1 MTSIANKIKRKQEL
15 LSKRNV
21 NTQLN
26 MFDRIPDKCDTCH
39 LPFDKKSKEMAKTWF
54 VVVKQTEKVVR
65 LFCPECMNKA
75 KKAVED
81 ASVKHET
88 EIVQEGNGV

>member
-1 MTSIANKIKRKQEL
+1 
-15 LSKRNV
+15 
-21 NTQLN
+21 
-26 MFDRIPDKCDTCH
+26 
-39 LPFDKKSKEMAKTWF
+39 MAKTWF

-65 LFCPECMNKA
+65 LFCPECMSKA

-88 EIVQEGNGV
+88 EVIQESDGV